1 MPARRRPLARRLL
14 TLALLAACLAAAPWR
29 AGAQDAPAD
38 TTNVDREARLK
49 AHEERVKAI
58 LEERRKQ
65 RLQETPVATDGQPP
79 APAAPAATPAPQEP
93 AAQDNLQLIGTVML
107 YTRFRPVNGPD
118 SRRELDTAVRVG
130 DRFLGE
136 VVLKNDD
143 GRPFDRVRVALRF
156 DKRFMRPVRVFD
168 AEVRP
173 YVDGD
178 PVFEISDRDNIIVYD
193 ARLAEPRQSKQLTVL
208 TIVWEAVQRTEF
220 AGLDFRFASGD
231 TELAP
236 HTAVYAEGRNIL
248 GKPDDPIDGV
258 LGSSVLVSRR
268 EPVESTSARAEILQG
283 KKEELKEMYLGALGA
298 EMNHTGIRLAGPEG
312 PIAAGQMF
320 DVDVELYNPRG
331 TVLDQVRFAV
341 KFDPEVLQ
349 VVDRDRGN
357 WIRTGVN
364 VHDGPFRL
372 EYPFDYHKR
381 NEVDNR
387 RGIITYANSMGEG
400 RALRSG
406 PFARIRF
413 KAMKPVADTRIELIA
428 QRQGAGFLTATDYFG
443 FPMLSFDK
451 AFTQPELSWTI
462 SPPDAD
468 ALPLI
473 ERPKPFVPVA
483 SSGAP
488 APISYPSPAE
498 LPVWYRDPEVARP
511 GTP

>member
-1 MPARRRPLARRLL
+1 MPVRSSSLRRL
-14 TLALLAACLAAAPWR
+14 TGLLLIAACLAAPLTAPR
-29 AGAQDAPAD
+29 LVAQDANAE
-38 TTNVDREARLK
+38 REARLK
-49 AHEERVKAI
+49 AHEDRVKAI

-65 RLQETPVATDGQPP
+65 RLNTEPPAEGAPP
-79 APAAPAATPAPQEP
+79 APPTEIPAPPPES
-93 AAQDNLQLIGTVML
+93 AADDNLSLIGTMML

-118 SRRELDTAVRVG
+118 NRRELDTAVRVG

-136 VVLKNDD
+136 VILKNDD
-143 GRPFDRVRVALRF
+143 ANPFDRVRLALRY
-156 DKRFMRPVRVFD
+156 DKRFMRPLRVFD
-168 AEVRP
+168 ADVRP

-178 PVFEISDRDNIIVYD
+178 PTFEISDRDNLIIYD
-193 ARLAEPRQSKQLTVL
+193 ARFVEPRIGKSVTVL

-236 HTAVYAEGRNIL
+236 HTAVYFQGRNIL

-258 LGSSVLVSRR
+258 LGSSVLVSRAN
-268 EPVESTSARAEILQG
+268 PVESASLKPEILQG
-283 KKEELKEMYLGALGA
+283 KKEELREMYLGALGA

-312 PIAAGQMF
+312 PISEGQMF

-357 WIRTGVN
+357 WIRSGVN

-372 EYPFDYHKR
+372 DFPFDYHKR

-387 RGIITYANSMGEG
+387 RGIILYANSMGEG

-413 KAMKPVADTRIELIA
+413 RAMKSTADTKVELIA
-428 QRQGAGFLTATDYFG
+428 QREGAGFLTGTDYFG

-451 AFTQPELSWTI
+451 PFTTPDLSFRI
-462 SPPDAD
+462 DPPDPKAI
-468 ALPLI
+468 ALI
-473 ERPKPFVPVA
+473 ERPKPLPPQAA
-483 SSGAP
+483 SASAR
-488 APISYPSPAE
+488 AATITYPNPAE
-498 LPVWYRDPEVARP
+498 LPAWYTDPAVARP
-511 GTP
+511 ASISTD

>member
-1 MPARRRPLARRLL
+1 MRVRRPIARPLL
-14 TLALLAACLAAAPWR
+14 TLVLVAACLAALPWH
-29 AGAQDAPAD
+29 AKAQDAAD
-38 TTNVDREARLK
+38 TTNTDREARLK
-49 AHEERVKAI
+49 AHEDRVKAI

-65 RLQETPVATDGQPP
+65 RLQETPASADD
-79 APAAPAATPAPQEP
+79 APAPAATPAPADAP
-93 AAQDNLQLIGTVML
+93 AAAEDNLQLIGTVML

-136 VVLKNDD
+136 VVMKNDD
-143 GRPFDRVRVALRF
+143 GRPFDRIRVALRF

-168 AEVRP
+168 ADVRP

-236 HTAVYAEGRNIL
+236 HTGIYAEGRNIL

-258 LGSSVLVSRR
+258 LGSSILVSRR

-298 EMNHTGIRLAGPEG
+298 EMNHTGIRLAGPPG

-387 RGIITYANSMGEG
+387 RGLITYANSMGEG
-400 RALRSG
+400 RALRTG

-413 KAMKPVADTRIELIA
+413 KAMKPVAETTVELIA

-443 FPMLSFDK
+443 FPMLSFDE
-451 AFTQPELSWTI
+451 AYTQPELSWRI
-462 SPPDAD
+462 DPADPD

-473 ERPKPFVPVA
+473 ERPKPMMPVA
-483 SSGAP
+483 SAAGSGA
-488 APISYPSPAE
+488 APVSFPSPAE

-511 GTP
+511 PAP